1 MNYNKFQIHN
11 KLIDLAISMTLK
23 NKKVVNAPVILDINS
38 ETKEKITIWYGIK
51 GQRFDD
57 ETLSLLNLI
66 FKENM
71 KLFTDNDRGLL
82 KIVEEILVRQIN
94 II

>member
-38 ETKEKITIWYGIK
+38 ETKEKITI
-51 GQRFDD
+51 
-57 ETLSLLNLI
+57 
-66 FKENM
+66 
-71 KLFTDNDRGLL
+71 
-82 KIVEEILVRQIN
+82 
-94 II
+94 